1 LTKKTVAQDA
11 ADLATRLERGVSRAL
26 DEALDILNT
35 KVGRDDKAYQ
45 AILRVKGTIVNTLV
59 SAQIRVDEHR
69 LRAKQGDELLPKL
82 LESLEIERAKLAKVD
97 FRRGFDDGKP
107 SAMGMGAA
115 PEDEPPA

>member
-59 SAQIRVDEHR
+59 SAQIRVDEAK
-69 LRAKQGDELLPKL
+69 LRARQADALLPAL
-82 LESLEIERAKLAKVD
+82 LESLKVEQAKLAKVD

-107 SAMGMGAA
+107 NAVGMGAA
-115 PEDEPPA
+115 PDDEPSA